1 MTPTEHLIRW
11 PPGPGVAPL
20 GSWPA
25 VTANPLVWVP
35 ALVVLLVFLALVGWL
50 GRHANARTGHPRL
63 QKSARKR
70 RPPKSPKSK
79 RRGWWRR
86 NWWRRRRT
94 ADSESGKVIPFPT
107 RRR

>member
-25 VTANPLVWVP
+25 VAANPLVWVP
-35 ALVVLLVFLALVGWL
+35 ALAVLLVFLALVGWL
-50 GRHANARTGHPRL
+50 GRSATMGAHRPHLPKRARGRGRRPS
-63 QKSARKR
+63 KAPKRKR
-70 RPPKSPKSK
+70 RS
-79 RRGWWRR
+79 
-86 NWWRRRRT
+86 WWRRRWP
-94 ADSESGKVIPFPT
+94 ADSEGGKVIPFPT